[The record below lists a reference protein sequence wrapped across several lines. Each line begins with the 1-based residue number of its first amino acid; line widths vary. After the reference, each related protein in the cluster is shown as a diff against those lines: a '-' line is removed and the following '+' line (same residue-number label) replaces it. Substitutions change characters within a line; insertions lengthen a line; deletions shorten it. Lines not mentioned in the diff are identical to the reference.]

1 MLEYSSYGA
10 RNRHLGGPTT
20 DAGET
25 PSPLEKLLLN
35 SRENAVGSQTPRAY
49 LLELASVAR
58 QPYQLPAG
66 IPIGAME
73 RTARTARSH
82 APPGCRPVESARR
95 NRGGGPVRESVRPTL
110 PVVGVVLA
118 VVALVLG
125 ASVVQAMIGIP
136 AQEAG
141 SGHGADQPAAAHRAD
156 PTTLLDL
163 GQVSS
168 SEQVATCLSPSF
180 AADPSQVQVLYGVQQ
195 RAVSGSSPVFVLR
208 NRSGALRLCDEFGGE
223 PPSQSPLPSLS
234 DTRPVAFLS
243 NGRSTWR
250 CDGQALR
257 RLQMTSWLLVSPDV
271 RTVQQRYWVDG
282 TPGPWFTT
290 RAQSGFAHLQSWL
303 TGRHRAGAK
312 YATQYRVT

>member
-1 MLEYSSYGA
+1 MRVKRRAPLKSCCSNKRKRRRITNSAGVPA
-10 RNRHLGGPTT
+10 GTCICCRATVPTPGRDSHRGHGT
-20 DAGET
+20 D
-25 PSPLEKLLLN
+25 
-35 SRENAVGSQTPRAY
+35 GSHRAFPRA
-49 LLELASVAR
+49 
-58 QPYQLPAG
+58 
-66 IPIGAME
+66 
-73 RTARTARSH
+73 T
-82 APPGCRPVESARR
+82 GCRPVESARR

-118 VVALVLG
+118 VVAPAPG
-125 ASVVQAMIGIP
+125 AGVVQAMIGIP

-168 SEQVATCLSPSF
+168 SEKVATCLSPSF